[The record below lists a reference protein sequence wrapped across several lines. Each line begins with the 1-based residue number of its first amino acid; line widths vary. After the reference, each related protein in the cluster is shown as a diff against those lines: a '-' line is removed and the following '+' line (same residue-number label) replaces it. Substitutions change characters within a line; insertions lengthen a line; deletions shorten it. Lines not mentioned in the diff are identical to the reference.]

1 MASNGPAAPAAPTI
15 PSVPAQP
22 TAIPPLQNGDR
33 LSAEEFLRRY
43 SAMPD
48 VNKAELIEGVV
59 YLPSPVKQP
68 DHSGPHFDFIGW
80 LFVYRGSTPG
90 VEGGDNGTL
99 RLDRKAV
106 PQPDAFLM
114 IAPGF
119 GGQATIDD
127 DGYVTAG
134 PELVGE
140 VSATSVS
147 IDLGD
152 KLIGYRRN
160 GVREYVVWRVFDRI
174 IDWFVLRGDQFE
186 PLAPD
191 SKGILR
197 SEVFPGL
204 WLDPVALVAR
214 NVPEVIRVAQQ
225 GIATPEHAAFVAR
238 PQQQAAA
245 LKK

>member
-1 MASNGPAAPAAPTI
+1 MAINGPAAPTASAKPPISAP
-15 PSVPAQP
+15 P
-22 TAIPPLQNGDR
+22 TTIPPLQNGDR
-33 LSAEEFLRRY
+33 LTAEEFLRRY
-43 SAMPD
+43 SAMPE
-48 VNKAELIEGVV
+48 VNRAELIEGVV
-59 YLPSPVKQP
+59 FMASPVKQP

-80 LFVYRGSTPG
+80 LFLYRGSTPG

-140 VSATSVS
+140 ISATSAS

-152 KLIGYRRN
+152 KLNGYRRN
-160 GVREYVVWRVFDRI
+160 GVREYVVWRVFDQIHRL
-174 IDWFVLRGDQFE
+174 VLSSGRPVRAPRTRRQGHLSQRGVSW
-186 PLAPD
+186 AMA
-191 SKGILR
+191 R
-197 SEVFPGL
+197 SSC
-204 WLDPVALVAR
+204 ACRAR
-214 NVPEVIRVAQQ
+214 RFSRDTRRP
-225 GIATPEHAAFVAR
+225 AR
-238 PQQQAAA
+238 YNNS
-245 LKK
+245 